1 LPLLL
6 LSLTGAVVLVVVD
19 FFGEGEELVVR
30 VVPY

>member
-1 LPLLL
+1 LN
-6 LSLTGAVVLVVVD
+6 GAVVLVVVD